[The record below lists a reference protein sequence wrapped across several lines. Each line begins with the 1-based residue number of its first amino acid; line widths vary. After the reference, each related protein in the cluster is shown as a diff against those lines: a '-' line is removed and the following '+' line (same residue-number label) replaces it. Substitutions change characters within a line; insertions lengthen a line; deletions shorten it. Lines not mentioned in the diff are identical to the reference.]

1 MNILFCYGN
10 SMNPMKGGVQ
20 KVSAIITKYLV
31 SHGFNVFYL
40 SHNEANDEFY
50 QLPVKRFLLPD
61 KDFFSKSNG
70 SYYHSLLTE
79 LSIDI
84 VINHDA
90 SNNRSKLFLNTGRI
104 AVKKISLHH
113 NDPLARLNSVFYQT
127 RKKWIPTWLTRLI
140 KIARIRSEISY
151 LLKNSH
157 RVVLLSD
164 SFVQDLQKYARLTS
178 SKLIAIPN
186 PIEECNEET
195 SLKRQIVLFVG
206 RMEMKQKRPDQ
217 LLKIWSIL
225 QHQFLNW
232 ELIMLGDGP
241 DIEQVKSL
249 TKELKLDRVS
259 FKGFVNPIDYYKRSS
274 IICVTSDYEGFGL
287 VLVEAMQFGVV
298 PVAFDNW
305 TSLGDIIPDATLGY
319 RVPSRNIDLYIERVA
334 SLMKNEELL
343 NSMSK
348 RAMEYSRQFDINIIG
363 EKWKA
368 LLTEVYKSNF
378 KQH

>member
-40 SHNEANDEFY
+40 SHSEAKDEFY

-84 VINHDA
+84 VVNHDA
-90 SNNRSKLFLNTGRI
+90 SNTRSKLFLNTGRI
-104 AVKKISLHH
+104 AVKKVSLHH
-113 NDPLARLNSVFYQT
+113 NDPLARLNSVFYRT
-127 RKKWIPTWLTRLI
+127 GRKWIPAWLTRLI

-151 LLKNSH
+151 LLDNSH
-157 RVVLLSD
+157 HVVLLSD
-164 SFVQDLQKYARLTS
+164 SFVHDLKRYAWLTS
-178 SKLIAIPN
+178 RKFIAIPN
-186 PIEECNEET
+186 PIESNDEGTT
-195 SLKRQIVLFVG
+195 SKKRIVLFVG

-217 LLKIWSIL
+217 LLKIWSSL
-225 QHQFLNW
+225 QQQFFDW

-241 DIEQVKSL
+241 DLEQVKSL

-305 TSLGDIIPDATLGY
+305 ASLKDIIPDATMGY
-319 RVPSRNIDLYIERVA
+319 RVPSGNRALYIERVA
-334 SLMKNEELL
+334 SLMRNEELV

-348 RAMEYSRQFDINIIG
+348 RAMEYSRQFDISIIG

-368 LLTEVYKSNF
+368 LFTEVYKSNWN
-378 KQH
+378 